1 MEAEEAG
8 PGRVRVAQTKEDL
21 AKVTRGVRQ
30 SEMHM
35 FGCQSFLSWGTLTTR
50 TPTTRTTRRTHHQ
63 RRLSVCL
70 SIGLTLSLS
79 LSLSAGK

>member
-21 AKVTRGVRQ
+21 AKVTRAAIGDAHVRL
-30 SEMHM
+30 SII
-35 FGCQSFLSWGTLTTR
+35 SFLGNADDENADDEDDASDASSAS
-50 TPTTRTTRRTHHQ
+50 
-63 RRLSVCL
+63 SVCL
-70 SIGLTLSLS
+70 SVSLSLS